1 MFDTNWAVQSMKMI
15 RGLKFGIKE
24 VDGLYMY
31 FLYSEDK
38 NTDQLPDYRAAE
50 FRLGFGM
57 YKKLVSYDTA
67 HNYVIRI
74 LLSWPG

>member
-1 MFDTNWAVQSMKMI
+1 MKMI

-24 VDGLYMY
+24 IDGLY

-38 NTDQLPDYRAAE
+38 NTDRLPDYRAAE

-57 YKKLVSYDTA
+57 YKKQVSYDTA
-67 HNYVIRI
+67 HM
-74 LLSWPG
+74 L